1 MADTDKPQKRKVRG
15 EIPFRPIKRTGQATA
30 PKKPV
35 SRMFTAAE
43 ARALDEAKEEKN
55 YKKKDR
61 IMQSGDKKKIRLMQ
75 SNLTRFSSG
84 GDASCGC
91 SSCMGESARGAGA
104 AVKGTNFK
112 GVF

>member
-1 MADTDKPQKRKVRG
+1 MPGRK
-15 EIPFRPIKRTGQATA
+15 
-30 PKKPV
+30 
-35 SRMFTAAE
+35 MFTAAE
-43 ARALDEAKEEKN
+43 VRALDEAKEEKN

-61 IMQSGDKKKIRLMQ
+61 IMQSGDKDRIKLMK
-75 SNLTRFSSG
+75 SNLTRFGSG